1 MYFKIKNILNTITIK
16 IKIKK
21 NQERNQKI
29 HDGSDMN

>member
-16 IKIKK
+16 IKKK